1 MFSVRRRATGRS
13 ADPSLDRA
21 LDTALDTAPDT
32 TFDTAPESVPVGFE
46 GVAGAALDGSDVIAA
61 SETVGRDLAL
71 DGRSADEALRGLRT
85 TWRAVRG
92 VDPPFE
98 VVTAV
103 VTAWSEATLAVVN
116 DISCEDPMT
125 GLASAAH
132 LRSSLGALF
141 SSQRHAGMHPRDSH
155 ALVLVE
161 LPGRRDAGPGSD
173 AIVRAMRL
181 TSLGEAARTVFP
193 AGEVVGRVG
202 AHRVAVLARRDARL
216 GVRVRLL
223 RRLLEGTAAEGQAPR
238 VWIEGLPAS
247 DLAAGMLLDELA
259 RA

>member
-1 MFSVRRRATGRS
+1 MFSVRRRAAGGS
-13 ADPSLDRA
+13 AGPSGA
-21 LDTALDTAPDT
+21 STSGGV
-32 TFDTAPESVPVGFE
+32 PEDVPVGFE
-46 GVAGAALDGSDVIAA
+46 GVAEAALDGSEVIAA
-61 SETVGRDLAL
+61 CEAVGRELAL
-71 DGRSADEALRGLRT
+71 DGGSADEALRGLRT

-92 VDPPFE
+92 VDPPFD

-116 DISCEDPMT
+116 HISCEDPMT
-125 GLASAAH
+125 GLATPAH

-141 SSQRHAGMHPRDSH
+141 RSQRHPGMHPRDSH

-161 LPGRRDAGPGSD
+161 LPGRAEPGPGAD
-173 AIVRAMRL
+173 PIVRAMRM
-181 TSLGEAARTVFP
+181 TSLGEAARTVF
-193 AGEVVGRVG
+193 AGGEVVGRVG
-202 AHRVAVLARRDARL
+202 AYRVAVLARRDARL

-223 RRLLEGTAAEGQAPR
+223 RRLLEGTEAEGQAPR

-259 RA
+259 RSWD